1 MMADNL
7 MNLKKI
13 IIIIQTLDSGDEHPK
28 TVGTSKRYVKLN
40 RFANITVC
48 KGL

>member
-1 MMADNL
+1 
-7 MNLKKI
+7 MNLLALLFVF
-13 IIIIQTLDSGDEHPK
+13 IQTLDSGDEHPK

-48 KGL
+48 KCQ